1 MLVKDEVFVV
11 LVQKNLSDLAE
22 SFSRFELEYGMFN
35 VKISGVK
42 VWQYIRND
50 IYDLHLRVVYGFFD
64 GSGLKKIRGK
74 EDKKAYKLWDCI
86 KEKTIYN
93 QAFIGR
99 RDALIFASARK
110 VIDNGC
116 KYRDV
121 YTDIIDKKLRQSH
134 YLLDSTRLPQ
144 ESPNLIYI
152 DCERFKKAKGIKNES
167 VNISRD
173 EFESKII
180 QPIETYYD
188 IQLNNNHRRQIFI
201 MLQKRL
207 ENRKS
212 LAKYYHYILK
222 KSRPKVILIVGVHFE
237 MTVLCAV
244 AKKRD
249 IPVVVLQHGEIST
262 TEPTYNSQ
270 KTINLSTYP
279 DYFFVFSELE
289 KKRGRFMIPSS
300 RVIPVG
306 YPELDEYI
314 KNAKQRKSEKEKKEI
329 LIISCI
335 DENLLKFTNELAEKV
350 DGTKYRIVYKL
361 HPVEYG
367 NWREAYGSYL
377 LHPNIE
383 VAGDNS
389 KIIYDYFMDAEWVV
403 GMQSTCLYEAT
414 AFSVK
419 MAILDSPFKKD
430 YDEFFELGRANLISG
445 VEDLLAIIDR
455 KDINSKASTAWFE
468 NNSME
473 KVQRAIDDIIA
484 SGFKE

>member
-1 MLVKDEVFVV
+1 MKNEVFAV
-11 LVQKNLSDLAE
+11 LEEKNLSDLAE

-35 VKISGVK
+35 VKIAGVK

-50 IYDLHLRVVYGFFD
+50 IYDLHLRVVYGFFN

-74 EDKKAYKLWDCI
+74 EDKSANKFWDRI
-86 KEKTIYN
+86 KGKIISN
-93 QAFIGR
+93 HAFIGR

-110 VIDNGC
+110 VFDNNYM
-116 KYRDV
+116 YRDI
-121 YTDIIDKKLRQSH
+121 YTDVIDKKLKQSH

-144 ESPNLIYI
+144 ASPNLIYI
-152 DCERFKKAKGIKNES
+152 DFERFKKSKGIKEES
-167 VNISRD
+167 VNISRG

-180 QPIETYYD
+180 RPIESYYD
-188 IQLNNNHRRQIFI
+188 IQLNNNHRRQIFM

-207 ENRKS
+207 EKRKS
-212 LAKYYHYILK
+212 LAQYYHYILE
-222 KSRPKVILIVGVHFE
+222 KSRPKVILIVGVNFE
-237 MTVLCAV
+237 MAVLCAV
-244 AKKRD
+244 SKKKG
-249 IPVVVLQHGEIST
+249 IPVIVLQHGEITT
-262 TEPTYNSQ
+262 TEPVYNSQ
-270 KTINLSTYP
+270 KALNISTYP

-289 KKRGRFMIPSS
+289 KKRGKFMIPSS

-314 KNAKQRKSEKEKKEI
+314 RNAKQRKAEREKKEI

-335 DENLLKFTNELAEKV
+335 DENLLKFTNELAERI
-350 DGTKYRIVYKL
+350 DGGKYRIVYKL

-367 NWREAYGSYL
+367 NWKEAYGSYL
-377 LHPNIE
+377 LHPNID
-383 VAGDNS
+383 VSGDRS

-414 AFSVK
+414 AFNVK

-445 VEDLLAIIDR
+445 VEDFLAIIDR
-455 KDINSKASTAWFE
+455 KDINSEASTAWFE

-473 KVQRAIDDIIA
+473 KVQSAIDNIIV
-484 SGFKE
+484 SSFKA